1 MPRQPKRPSSGRT
14 KGRITAVQPGGDS
27 AFTESLSSRL
37 GKDIKP
43 PSRKRPVQQMDVS
56 VRYTY
61 RAPHEVYGKSG
72 YSVVSNDFLADVL
85 AVLIAQHGM
94 SPIQSAVLLWCIG
107 RQREGWLRATHRKIA
122 DKLGVERSNVT
133 RALGRLEGWHML
145 QRVDTGLIFVNPLL
159 GFEGNG
165 DVQHEVL
172 DALRRGAP
180 EGAFP
185 ELKAPPAPRSVQL
198 ELLADGE
205 DDEEVDEE
213 GRAC

>member
-1 MPRQPKRPSSGRT
+1 MPREPKRSAAGRS

-27 AFTESLSSRL
+27 AFRETLSSRL
-37 GKDIKP
+37 GQDIKP
-43 PSRKRPVQQMDVS
+43 PTRKRPVQQMDVN

-61 RAPHEVYGKSG
+61 RAPHEMYGRSG

-85 AVLIAQHGM
+85 AVLIAQHSM

-107 RQREGWLRATHRKIA
+107 RQREGWLRATHKKIA

-133 RALGRLEGWHML
+133 RALGRLEEWHML

-165 DVQHEVL
+165 DVQHEIL

-185 ELKAPPAPRSVQL
+185 EVKPPPAPRSVQL
-198 ELLADGE
+198 ELGAGDS
-205 DDEEVDEE
+205 DDEGTERE
-213 GRAC
+213 GQAC

>member
-1 MPRQPKRPSSGRT
+1 MPREPKRSAAGRS

-27 AFTESLSSRL
+27 AFRETLSSRL
-37 GKDIKP
+37 GQDIKP
-43 PSRKRPVQQMDVS
+43 PTRKRPVQQMDVN

-61 RAPHEVYGKSG
+61 RAPHEMYGRSG

-107 RQREGWLRATHRKIA
+107 RQREGWLRATHKKIA

-133 RALGRLEGWHML
+133 RALGRLEEWHML

-165 DVQHEVL
+165 DVQHEIL

-185 ELKAPPAPRSVQL
+185 EVKPPPAPRSVQL
-198 ELLADGE
+198 ELGAGDS
-205 DDEEVDEE
+205 DDEGTERE
-213 GRAC
+213 GQAC